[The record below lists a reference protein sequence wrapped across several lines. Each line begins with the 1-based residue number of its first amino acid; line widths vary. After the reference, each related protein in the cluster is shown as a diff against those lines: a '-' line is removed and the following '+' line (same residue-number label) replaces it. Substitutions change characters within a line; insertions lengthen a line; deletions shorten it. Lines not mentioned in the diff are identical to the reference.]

1 MNTNKDK
8 YKAFCATRDDIPIF
22 SEPWWLDAVCADGSW
37 DVCLIEKKGELLG
50 YLPFYLAKVKGFKV
64 IRMPKLTPYLG
75 VQIIYPA
82 GLSPKK
88 KMDLEQKLTSLL
100 IEQLPQTS
108 YTQIIHHPD
117 FQNWLPF
124 HWAGFRQTTMYTYRL
139 NIKNTDL
146 VFSNFRKNL
155 KRNIAKAQEQLKCV
169 ETKDIQSFYDLI
181 LATFSRQDMDTPFTF
196 EFFKNL
202 DHQLSLQN
210 RRIIFSTYD
219 HSGKMVAAGYYVWDN
234 HTAYYLLG
242 GHLGHREAMSWTMWH
257 AIQHFSNKVQVLDF
271 EGSMLKNIA
280 HFFSGFGAQPIPYHH
295 TYKGKNKLV
304 DVLKILKS

>member
-1 MNTNKDK
+1 M
-8 YKAFCATRDDIPIF
+8 
-22 SEPWWLDAVCADGSW
+22 DGTW
-37 DVCLIEKKGELLG
+37 DVCMVEKKGEILG
-50 YLPFYLAKVKGFKV
+50 CLPFFTTKIKGFKV

-75 VQIIYPA
+75 IQIFYPD
-82 GLSPKK
+82 GLSQKK
-88 KMDLEQKLTSLL
+88 KNDLEQKLTAFL

-124 HWAGFRQTTMYTYRL
+124 LWVDFRQTTMYTYRL

-155 KRNIAKAQEQLKCV
+155 KRNITKAQEQLKCF
-169 ETKDIQSFYDLI
+169 ETNDIQSFYALI
-181 LATFSRQDMDTPFTF
+181 ETTYLRQNMDIPFTF
-196 EFFKNL
+196 EFFKHL
-202 DHQLSLQN
+202 DDQLTRQN
-210 RRIIFSTYD
+210 RRIIFATHD
-219 HSGKMVAAGYYVWDN
+219 HSGKLVAAGYYIWDN
-234 HTAYYLLG
+234 HTAYYLAG

-257 AIQHFSNKVQVLDF
+257 AIQYFSNKVQVFDF